1 MKRIA
6 SAIVL
11 AAGSAGINAADIAS
25 VYQLAIQNDPA
36 IAAAAATRDAN
47 LEAEPIARSQ
57 LLPYLQ
63 LSGDANYN
71 YQEINS
77 SPAGSSNDNFA
88 DATGG
93 IQVTQ
98 PIYRKDL
105 QIQLDQAEDQVQQAD
120 IDYKT
125 AEQDLIVRTVQAYFD
140 VLSAE
145 QTLKFTNADVKATAR
160 QLEQAKQRFE
170 VGLIA
175 ITDVNEAQ
183 ARYDGGRADAIVAA
197 NNVDDQK
204 EALLE
209 ITGVPPGPLADLKPT
224 VPLKPPAPASL
235 DEWTETALTN
245 NPAIISAKYNVDIA
259 KKEIAFQDAAD
270 SPALDLV
277 GSYALSRSDADAGV
291 DSNNGIVGVQLSIPL
306 YTGGGVQA
314 ATRQARHQYD
324 AAQDVLEETR
334 RSVQAQVRNGYRG
347 VLSTISQ
354 VRALEATQ
362 VSAQSALEATEAGF
376 EVGTRTL
383 VDVLNSQRELFRAKR
398 DLAVSRY
405 NYVLNMLSLLQAAG
419 TLSTANIEAANAWLG
434 EPPDTTGSK

>member
-1 MKRIA
+1 MKQIA
-6 SAIVL
+6 IAMALVL
-11 AAGSAGINAADIAS
+11 GSGGAHAADMVS
-25 VYQLAIQNDPA
+25 VYAMAAKNDPT

-47 LEAEPIARSQ
+47 LEAEPLARSQ
-57 LLPYLQ
+57 LLPFVSLV
-63 LSGDANYN
+63 GDANYN
-71 YQEINS
+71 LQDINK
-77 SPAGSSNDNFA
+77 SPSGSYNDNFA
-88 DATGG
+88 DTAGG

-98 PIYRKDL
+98 PIYREDL
-105 QIQLDQAEDQVQQAD
+105 NIQLDQAEDQVAQAD

-125 AEQDLIVRTVQAYFD
+125 AEQDLIVRTVQAYLD
-140 VLSAE
+140 VLSAQ
-145 QTLKFTNADVKATAR
+145 QTLQFTNADVKAIAR

-183 ARYDGGRADAIVAA
+183 ARYDGARADAIVAQ
-197 NNVDDQK
+197 NDVDDAV
-204 EALLE
+204 EALLK
-209 ITGVPPGPLADLKPT
+209 ITGEPTGPLADLKPT

-235 DEWTETALTN
+235 DEWTATALEN
-245 NPAIISAKYNVDIA
+245 NPSIISAKYDAEIA
-259 KKEIAFQDAAD
+259 KKEIERQDAGD

-277 GSYALSRSDADAGV
+277 GSYALSRSDADAGIN
-291 DSNNGIVGVQLSIPL
+291 SNNGIIGVQLSLPL

-324 AAQDVLEETR
+324 AAQDVLEQTR
-334 RSVQAQVRNGYRG
+334 RAIREQVRNGYRG
-347 VLSTISQ
+347 VLATISR

-383 VDVLNSQRELFRAKR
+383 VDVLNSQRELFLAKR

-405 NYVLNMLSLLQAAG
+405 GYVLNMLSLLQAAG
-419 TLSTANIEAANAWLG
+419 TLSTENVEAANGWLG
-434 EPPDTTGSK
+434 EGIKTGS